1 MINRMGIQSS
11 PGESASP
18 RPAVV
23 SPSLAKSVL
32 LSRLEAEVSDHPKR
46 ALTAALSLGV
56 LVGWI
61 IKRR

>member
-1 MINRMGIQSS
+1 MINRMGTQPL

-23 SPSLAKSVL
+23 SPSFAKRGL